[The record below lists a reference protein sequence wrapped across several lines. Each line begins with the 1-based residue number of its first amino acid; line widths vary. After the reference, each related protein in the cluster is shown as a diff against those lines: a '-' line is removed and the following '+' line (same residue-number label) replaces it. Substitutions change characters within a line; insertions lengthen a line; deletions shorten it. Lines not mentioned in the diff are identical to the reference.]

1 MLCVS
6 CEIWLLPPPG
16 SHQGL
21 VLLSEELGPRRPSC
35 APRTQEEAG
44 GAPLVPKEQ
53 SSYLLLMLSVQVL
66 FSQLPGDST
75 MATSAELVL
84 DDKVLFFLGPL
95 GHCSATDLY

>member
-1 MLCVS
+1 MLCVP

-35 APRTQEEAG
+35 APRSQEEAG
-44 GAPLVPKEQ
+44 GALLIPKEQ
-53 SSYLLLMLSVQVL
+53 PSCLPLMPSVQVP

-75 MATSAELVL
+75 MAPSAEPVL
-84 DDKVLFFLGPL
+84 DDEVLFFLGPL